1 MLTPRE
7 IIAQA
12 WTIATTERQLKRW
25 GFFGSFF
32 EILLDVKLLIY
43 QAYFLYG
50 YIYGHSTGLF
60 DIEIALYQNVPF
72 WIFLTIV
79 ISFILLVIV
88 ELFVPSLTSGAII
101 GLSAKAHNKEK
112 MTGGFVMALYNFFPI
127 LAVHEVFIFSGLSI
141 LVTGISVIL
150 RYGSG
155 LQTPLIVVAILV
167 WVFSNIIKFFSSF
180 TEAGVV
186 VEKLGV
192 FESGAK
198 SVKLIFSYMPHVMF
212 LTLLL
217 IVISIRIIINTLII
231 LLVPTAVIG
240 SGLLLTY
247 VVQPAISYTIAA
259 LIGFILTFIAAYF
272 FTYLHIFKQAVWTI
286 MYMELISVKELDKI
300 G

>member
-12 WTIATTERQLKRW
+12 WTIATTEPQLKRW

-43 QAYFLYG
+43 QMYFLYG
-50 YIYGHSTGLF
+50 YLYGHSTGLF
-60 DIEIALYQNVPF
+60 DIEIAMYEALPF
-72 WIFLTIV
+72 WLFMTIIV
-79 ISFILLVIV
+79 LFGLLVFV
-88 ELFVPSLTSGAII
+88 ELFIPSFTGGAII
-101 GLSAKAHNKEK
+101 GLAAKAHNKEP
-112 MTGGFVMALYNFFPI
+112 MHGGFIMALYNFFPI
-127 LAVHEVFIFSGLSI
+127 LAVHEVFIFSGFSI
-141 LVTGISVIL
+141 LVTSISVIL
-150 RYGSG
+150 RYGNG
-155 LQTPLIVVAILV
+155 LEMPLIVVAVLV
-167 WVFSNIIKFFSSF
+167 WIFSNIIKFFSSF
-180 TEAGVV
+180 TESGVV

-192 FESGAK
+192 FEAGAK

-231 LLVPTAVIG
+231 LLVPAAVIG

-247 VVQPAISYTIAA
+247 FVQPAVSYTIAGC
-259 LIGFILTFIAAYF
+259 IGLILTFVAAYF

-286 MYMELISVKELDKI
+286 MYMELIQQKDLDKI

>member
-12 WTIATTERQLKRW
+12 WTIATTEPQLKRW

-32 EILLDVKLLIY
+32 EILLDVKLLVY
-43 QAYFLYG
+43 QMYFLYG
-50 YIYGHSTGLF
+50 YLYGHATGLF
-60 DIEIALYQNVPF
+60 DIEIALYNSVPM
-72 WIFLTIV
+72 WLFLTIV
-79 ISFILLVIV
+79 ISFIVLVVV
-88 ELFVPSLTSGAII
+88 ELFVPSFSSGAII
-101 GLSAKAHNKEK
+101 GLAAKAHNKER
-112 MTGGFVMALYNFFPI
+112 MHGGFIMALYNFFPI
-127 LAVHEVFIFSGLSI
+127 LAVHEVFVFSSFSI
-141 LVTGISVIL
+141 LITGISVIL

-155 LQTPLIVVAILV
+155 LESVMIVVALLV
-167 WVFSNIIKFFSSF
+167 WIFSNIIKFFSSF
-180 TEAGVV
+180 TESGIV

-217 IVISIRIIINTLII
+217 VVITVRIVINTLII
-231 LLVPTAVIG
+231 LLVPAAVIG
-240 SGLLLTY
+240 SSLLLTY
-247 VVQPAISYTIAA
+247 VFQPVLSYTIA
-259 LIGFILTFIAAYF
+259 GFIGLILTMVAAYF

-286 MYMELISVKELDKI
+286 MYMELIKQKDLDKI

>member
-12 WTIATTERQLKRW
+12 WTIATTEPQLKRW

-50 YIYGHSTGLF
+50 YVYGHATGLF
-60 DIEIALYQNVPF
+60 DIEIGLYNSVPI
-72 WIFLTIV
+72 WLFLTIV
-79 ISFILLVIV
+79 ISFLTLVAV
-88 ELFVPSLTSGAII
+88 ELFVPSFSAGAII
-101 GLSAKAHNKEK
+101 GLAAKSHNKEH
-112 MTGGFVMALYNFFPI
+112 MHGGFIMALYNFFPI
-127 LAVHEVFIFSGLSI
+127 LAVHEVFVFSSFSI
-141 LVTGISVIL
+141 LITAVSVIL
-150 RYGSG
+150 RYGNG
-155 LQTPLIVVAILV
+155 LQMPLVAVALLV
-167 WVFSNIIKFFSSF
+167 WFFSNIIKFFSSF
-180 TEAGVV
+180 TESGIV

-192 FESGAK
+192 FVSGAK

-217 IVISIRIIINTLII
+217 IVISVRIVINTLII
-231 LLVPTAVIG
+231 LLVPVIVIG

-247 VVQPAISYTIAA
+247 VLQPALSYTIAG
-259 LIGFILTFIAAYF
+259 LIGLVLTLIAAYF

-286 MYMELISVKELDKI
+286 MYMELIKQRDLDKI